1 MDESPTLADP
11 TLGWLLLNDDTH
23 MRKEIH
29 LPRLPEQH
37 SESSNEV
44 GEIFI
49 SYSTGFSS
57 EIGTKL
63 RDRAVGQAGAAATF
77 RQHCPQMTQR
87 PLERPGIFKGFV
99 YREERTPL
107 YQVSLNTRIRRLD
120 NQKSRRLVKS
130 ERAPRFHSSSPH
142 LPSCY
147 RQTTTV
153 HHG

>member
-49 SYSTGFSS
+49 SYSVHSVQGSS
-57 EIGTKL
+57 KRL
-63 RDRAVGQAGAAATF
+63 F
-77 RQHCPQMTQR
+77 
-87 PLERPGIFKGFV
+87 PG
-99 YREERTPL
+99 RE
-107 YQVSLNTRIRRLD
+107 N
-120 NQKSRRLVKS
+120 
-130 ERAPRFHSSSPH
+130 F
-142 LPSCY
+142 LPCIA
-147 RQTTTV
+147 
-153 HHG
+153 